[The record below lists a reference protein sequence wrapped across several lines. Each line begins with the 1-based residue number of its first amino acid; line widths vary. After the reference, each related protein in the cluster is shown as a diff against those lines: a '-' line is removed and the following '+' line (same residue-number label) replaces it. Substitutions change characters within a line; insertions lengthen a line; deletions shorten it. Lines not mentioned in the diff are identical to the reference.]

1 MTKNTPAGALS
12 FAAHWAA
19 AVATTLIL
27 VACGGGGGVPTV
39 APSVGFV
46 PTGPVGVAVNKS
58 IGAAGG
64 SLDISSQGIQIT
76 LSIPAGALA
85 AETTLTVT
93 PVAPAPGESVRL
105 VLQPAGLVFN
115 LPVTVTL
122 LYPEGQQ
129 PGILAG
135 LVQSLGSGDTF
146 ILTERNAAARTLTAQ
161 LVSFGGTLQPLAQ
174 GQAQPRGVVASA
186 SSSLIPRAF
195 AQEEALSPD
204 GGTLSANENLNTAAL
219 VTHVRRLIAVATEP
233 EFEVVLDLQLTI
245 ASILQR
251 RVTDPAQ
258 APEVN
263 AFLADAHDTACR
275 LRTRAIEKART
286 TPLVQPGDFR
296 LLVQQILY
304 WDAIAKRLGGSDCA
318 GISALDAAH
327 EVIQREL
334 TLLKVKF
341 PAATTPAEITPPAN
355 DVRDAR
361 VLKEQART
369 LQNTDPSGQT
379 LNLNPYIAALQ
390 DELISPALVEAR
402 KAAWKQARATA
413 SLAHYVPL
421 VNAFGAN
428 SVLQQDAQ
436 YIRTAITV
444 TAKSSSGSILA
455 SAQMGVFQPG
465 DVPVEPVRTATINAR
480 NVNLEI
486 TGNIGILNVAGT
498 AAENLKVT
506 FNGIEVAKISSSGDI
521 LLANGQTLPTLS
533 SASLFA
539 AAGLPADNTGTHTL
553 RILRTDSAHALR
565 LGITD
570 EVLATVTLNF
580 GEVALSATFAGTLV
594 EENGCKYSGKI
605 SEPIGLSVIRNDA
618 VGSAGRLV
626 IDRSV
631 FLAFAPGIGW
641 VIDVVISGDL
651 ATNAQVSKVGG
662 EWTLNIRGNSAEL
675 SNVGFIDQCGG
686 IDGTP
691 GVGGRTSQTFTL
703 TRQ

>member
-1 MTKNTPAGALS
+1 MTFTTSLRASLATVLVVSALG
-12 FAAHWAA
+12 
-19 AVATTLIL
+19 L
-27 VACGGGGGVPTV
+27 VGCGGGGGGGAPTV
-39 APSVGFV
+39 APPTGFV
-46 PTGPVGVAVNKS
+46 PTGPVGAAVNKS

-64 SLDISSQGIQIT
+64 SMEISSQGILVT
-76 LSIPAGALA
+76 LSVPPGALA
-85 AETTLTVT
+85 ADTALTVT
-93 PVAPAPGESVRL
+93 PVTPSPGESVRL

-129 PGILAG
+129 PGVLAG
-135 LVQSLGSGDTF
+135 LVQSLGSGNTF

-355 DVRDAR
+355 EVRDAR
-361 VLKEQART
+361 VIKEQART
-369 LQNTDPSGQT
+369 LQNTDPSGQA
-379 LNLNPYIAALQ
+379 LNLNPFAAALQ
-390 DELISPALVEAR
+390 DELISPAQLEAR
-402 KAAWKQARATA
+402 KAAWKQAKATA
-413 SLAHYVPL
+413 SLAHHVPL
-421 VNAFGAN
+421 INAFGAN
-428 SVLQQDAQ
+428 SLLQQDAQ
-436 YIRTAITV
+436 YIRTAISI
-444 TAKSSSGSILA
+444 TAKSAGGNVMA
-455 SAQMGVFQPG
+455 SAQLGTSPSE
-465 DVPVEPVRTATINAR
+465 VPVDPVRSASINAR

-486 TGNIGILNVAGT
+486 GGNVGVLHVAGSGS
-498 AAENLKVT
+498 ENLRVT
-506 FNGIEVAKISSSGDI
+506 FDGVEVAKISSSGDV
-521 LLANGQTLPTLS
+521 LMGNGQTLPTFS
-533 SASLFA
+533 SSGLLA
-539 AAGLPADNTGTHTL
+539 AAGLPAGDTGTHTL
-553 RILRTDSAHALR
+553 RILRTDSANALR

-570 EVLATVTLNF
+570 DVLATVTLNF